1 MSRPPVSN
9 HDVCNTSS
17 FNGGTY
23 TIPVYLV
30 VDCSLD
36 GVKLRALVD
45 TGSMRSF
52 VNDKIVAVIDFHRV
66 KVREETP
73 RCMSITGDPL
83 NIFGNISVSV
93 KFSKSPTDF
102 KGKFLVCSYMN
113 YDCVLGWNF
122 LVKNGLDLRG
132 DFCRGKRSYY
142 LVGAHGKT
150 PILQD
155 AVGERHVSGVVEMGE
170 EQMVTLDANTPPLF
184 VESRLRGRAK
194 VV

>member
-9 HDVCNTSS
+9 HDVCNNSS
-17 FNGGTY
+17 FNGGTC
-23 TIPVYLV
+23 TIPVHPV

-93 KFSKSPTDF
+93 KFSKPPTWAGIF
-102 KGKFLVCSYMN
+102 
-113 YDCVLGWNF
+113 W
-122 LVKNGLDLRG
+122 LRT
-132 DFCRGKRSYY
+132 
-142 LVGAHGKT
+142 V
-150 PILQD
+150 
-155 AVGERHVSGVVEMGE
+155 
-170 EQMVTLDANTPPLF
+170 
-184 VESRLRGRAK
+184 
-194 VV
+194 